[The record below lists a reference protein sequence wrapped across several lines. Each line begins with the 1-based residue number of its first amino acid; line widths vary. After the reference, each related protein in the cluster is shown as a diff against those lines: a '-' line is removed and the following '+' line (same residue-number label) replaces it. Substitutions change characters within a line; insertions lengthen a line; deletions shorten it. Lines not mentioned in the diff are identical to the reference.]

1 MGWGHHQRPAGRIR
15 GHWWWTFAEDPAA
28 SPRPPPPR
36 CFEHGCCSTRLAASN
51 EWQLTNHAGISH

>member
-28 SPRPPPPR
+28 SPPVALNMDVVQPR
-36 CFEHGCCSTRLAASN
+36 SLLAMSGN
-51 EWQLTNHAGISH
+51 